1 MVSKA
6 SSSKKEYIRF
16 MKRNLIKNNEIKK
29 IINNYIKYLL
39 NINTDFSSNKQ
50 NHFTHK
56 TFNNKNIFKM
66 NFSDTIPQKIIYEIF
81 IAYIELI
88 MYNKES
94 ILFSSNIS
102 TIREDFPAKTIK
114 TILNINNIGLQI
126 KNNFNKIIFGIICKY
141 NYC

>member
-81 IAYIELI
+81 IIYIELI

-102 TIREDFPAKTIK
+102 TIREDFLAKTIE
-114 TILNINNIGLQI
+114 TILNISYSR
-126 KNNFNKIIFGIICKY
+126 CKR
-141 NYC
+141 